1 MSADQELRLNAA
13 IYDLDKLEQRVRNL
27 ELQVK
32 TILERLG
39 YYQQIM
45 EARIKKIERE
55 VKS

>member
-27 ELQVK
+27 ELQFKVL
-32 TILERLG
+32 LERLEK
-39 YYQQIM
+39 YQQIM